1 MHRSLALLALVLA
14 AALAASGPAS
24 ARYLQ
29 TGIADDAVLLNGGAR
44 ADQAVADWQAV
55 GIDTVRI
62 QVPWARVAPDPRATT
77 PPVGFQ
83 PADPN
88 DPLYDFGAIDA
99 AVDRLVKAGIKP
111 MLMLDG
117 PPPLWGSGNPQRG
130 NPRYRPSAP
139 AFANF
144 VTAVAGRFGA
154 AVDEYILWN
163 EPNLPVWMQPQ
174 ADCGVHRCTP
184 VSPSVYRAMVL
195 AAYPA
200 IHAVDPVATV
210 LIGALAPAGGDLRT
224 KNANMR
230 PLEFLRGLAC
240 VDGDLHAVRTGACRG
255 FQPAI
260 ADGISY
266 HPHSTRHAPS
276 QPYAH
281 RDNADLG
288 SLKRVERLID
298 RLQRLGR
305 LRGTTAPLNLWL
317 DEYGYQTNPPDRLRG
332 VSPGAQDRYLQQAA
346 YIAWRDPRVMLLAQ
360 YLWQDE
366 PVAGGRKYT
375 GWQSGLHDADGDPKP
390 ALAHFDS
397 PIWFDFRT
405 NVVWGQVRPGAAHQ
419 VLVQRR
425 LAGGA
430 TSWESIAT
438 VPTGDDG
445 AWQVSTPAVAFATY
459 RAIADDGT
467 TSAAMIAVPPGLG
480 AEEDATDS
488 GDEDAPVE
496 TRTVGDTPGAP
507 IPRSFAGFS
516 MEYWSAQSYVGGKRP
531 NPIFAQ
537 LVQTLAAG
545 GNGAPTIR
553 IGGNSTDES
562 WWNPVAAPRPAGVAT
577 DVTPPWLGVLGQW
590 AGSTR
595 TPIILGVNLASGDSA
610 NAAAYAQAAAQTL
623 PPGTLSALEIGNEP
637 DLYTRPREFAV
648 GSRRIVRG
656 LRRPA
661 GYGPADY
668 RSELQT
674 FRAALAA
681 AAPGVPMAGGGF
693 ATSAWEDGE
702 DDLLSEPGPG
712 PMGFSAHTYALHT
725 CDRRRARTA
734 LSYARSLLGS
744 SAFAPPVARMAQLAA
759 VASAHGAPFRV
770 SETNSANCGGVRGAS
785 NSVASA
791 LWGVDMLFALA
802 NAGVRNVDFHTFNGA
817 LYAPVDFGV
826 RRGHFAAEVHPLFYG
841 MLLFARANPH
851 GARLLP
857 TGPNPQTAKLKTW
870 ATIDPVGTRRVV
882 VINKDT
888 RQTDTV
894 VLRVPGGGDRAR
906 VERLAGPSVTST
918 RNVTLGG
925 LGYGDASFDGKLRG
939 KPLIERL
946 GRRFGAF
953 RLSVP
958 PGTAAL
964 VTIAAGAK

>member
-1 MHRSLALLALVLA
+1 MHRSLTLFAIVLA

-44 ADQAVADWQAV
+44 ADEAVADWQAV

-62 QVPWARVAPDPRATT
+62 QVSWARVAPDPRATT

-83 PADPN
+83 PAVPN
-88 DPLYDFGAIDA
+88 DPRYDFGAIDA

-305 LRGTTAPLNLWL
+305 LRGTTTQLNLWL

-366 PVAGGRKYT
+366 PVAGGRK
-375 GWQSGLHDADGDPKP
+375 
-390 ALAHFDS
+390 
-397 PIWFDFRT
+397 
-405 NVVWGQVRPGAAHQ
+405 
-419 VLVQRR
+419 
-425 LAGGA
+425 
-430 TSWESIAT
+430 
-438 VPTGDDG
+438 
-445 AWQVSTPAVAFATY
+445 
-459 RAIADDGT
+459 
-467 TSAAMIAVPPGLG
+467 
-480 AEEDATDS
+480 
-488 GDEDAPVE
+488 
-496 TRTVGDTPGAP
+496 
-507 IPRSFAGFS
+507 
-516 MEYWSAQSYVGGKRP
+516 
-531 NPIFAQ
+531 
-537 LVQTLAAG
+537 
-545 GNGAPTIR
+545 
-553 IGGNSTDES
+553 
-562 WWNPVAAPRPAGVAT
+562 
-577 DVTPPWLGVLGQW
+577 
-590 AGSTR
+590 
-595 TPIILGVNLASGDSA
+595 
-610 NAAAYAQAAAQTL
+610 
-623 PPGTLSALEIGNEP
+623 
-637 DLYTRPREFAV
+637 
-648 GSRRIVRG
+648 
-656 LRRPA
+656 
-661 GYGPADY
+661 
-668 RSELQT
+668 
-674 FRAALAA
+674 
-681 AAPGVPMAGGGF
+681 
-693 ATSAWEDGE
+693 
-702 DDLLSEPGPG
+702 
-712 PMGFSAHTYALHT
+712 
-725 CDRRRARTA
+725 
-734 LSYARSLLGS
+734 
-744 SAFAPPVARMAQLAA
+744 
-759 VASAHGAPFRV
+759 
-770 SETNSANCGGVRGAS
+770 
-785 NSVASA
+785 
-791 LWGVDMLFALA
+791 
-802 NAGVRNVDFHTFNGA
+802 
-817 LYAPVDFGV
+817 
-826 RRGHFAAEVHPLFYG
+826 
-841 MLLFARANPH
+841 
-851 GARLLP
+851 
-857 TGPNPQTAKLKTW
+857 
-870 ATIDPVGTRRVV
+870 GTR
-882 VINKDT
+882 
-888 RQTDTV
+888 
-894 VLRVPGGGDRAR
+894 L
-906 VERLAGPSVTST
+906 
-918 RNVTLGG
+918 
-925 LGYGDASFDGKLRG
+925 Y
-939 KPLIERL
+939 
-946 GRRFGAF
+946 
-953 RLSVP
+953 
-958 PGTAAL
+958 
-964 VTIAAGAK
+964 